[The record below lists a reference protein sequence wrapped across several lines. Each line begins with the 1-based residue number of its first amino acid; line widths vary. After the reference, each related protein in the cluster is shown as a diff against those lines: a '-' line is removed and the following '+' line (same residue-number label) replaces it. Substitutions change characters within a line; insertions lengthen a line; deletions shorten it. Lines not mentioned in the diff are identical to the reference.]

1 MDEAKTLVNM
11 AITAMLSA
19 MFLGVA
25 VGVIG
30 IGYMMWGYFAR
41 QDAANKAMSAYAHFT
56 SYDNTTVRGQEVL
69 QLLENDDNIFV
80 VIMQAGSGTNI
91 NDMTINTGKKMY
103 LWANSDYNKNFKLK
117 QAYINNTS
125 LTNNAIPTC
134 QRMLQSIYQWTDPQ
148 HPSMGSIED
157 ISNKTDTDLEKLFLD
172 PNELGI
178 GDNDFAAFKSTLIYA
193 DDSSSEIAG
202 VVLMKQCSTVTF

>member
-117 QAYINNTS
+117 QAYVNNTS
-125 LTNNAIPTC
+125 LTSNAIPTC
-134 QRMLQSIYQWTDPQ
+134 QRMLQAIYQWTDPQ
-148 HPSMGSIED
+148 HPAIGSIED
-157 ISNKTDTDLEKLFLD
+157 ISNKTDTDLERLFLD

>member
-103 LWANSDYNKNFKLK
+103 LWANNDYNKTFKLK
-117 QAYINNTS
+117 QAYVNNTS
-125 LTNNAIPTC
+125 LTSNAIPTC
-134 QRMLQSIYQWTDPQ
+134 QRMLQAIYQWNDPQ

-157 ISNKTDTDLEKLFLD
+157 ISDKTDTDLEKLFLD

>member
-1 MDEAKTLVNM
+1 MDEANTLVNM

-103 LWANSDYNKNFKLK
+103 LWANNDYNKTFKLK
-117 QAYINNTS
+117 QAYVNNTS
-125 LTNNAIPTC
+125 LTSNAIPTC
-134 QRMLQSIYQWTDPQ
+134 QRMLQAIYQWNDPQ
-148 HPSMGSIED
+148 HPEVVHLQIRQGHLLSERRCL
-157 ISNKTDTDLEKLFLD
+157 ISW
-172 PNELGI
+172 
-178 GDNDFAAFKSTLIYA
+178 
-193 DDSSSEIAG
+193 
-202 VVLMKQCSTVTF
+202 V

>member
-125 LTNNAIPTC
+125 LTSNAIPTC
-134 QRMLQSIYQWTDPQ
+134 QRMLQAIYQWNDPQ
-148 HPSMGSIED
+148 HPAMGSIED

>member
-103 LWANSDYNKNFKLK
+103 LWANNDYNKTFKLK
-117 QAYINNTS
+117 QAYVSNTS
-125 LTNNAIPTC
+125 LTSNAIPTC
-134 QRMLQSIYQWTDPQ
+134 QRMLQAIYQWNDPQ
-148 HPSMGSIED
+148 HPAMGSIED